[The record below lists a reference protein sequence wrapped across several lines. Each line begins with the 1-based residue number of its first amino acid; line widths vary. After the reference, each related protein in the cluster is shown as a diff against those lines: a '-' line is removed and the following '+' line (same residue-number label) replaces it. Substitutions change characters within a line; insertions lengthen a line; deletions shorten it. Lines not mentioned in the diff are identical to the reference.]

1 VANKKTELDRRDF
14 LKGAL
19 AAGAGAS
26 ALGLGGLGNAEA
38 AAGDSIA
45 PPAAAAAKVPRKL
58 LGSTGQEIPILLL
71 GCAQKFDARYD
82 KILHR
87 CLQEGVDYLD
97 TALVYANGQSH
108 LTIAPFLKQVG
119 RDKIWI
125 TSKAPTH
132 DNTATPAKFEE
143 DFQTCLDQL
152 ETDHLDLFFMH
163 ALKDEKYL
171 EPQFLKMGEKLKKQG
186 KTRFFGFSC
195 HDGNV
200 VELMNKAAKVG
211 GIDAIMFRYH
221 FGKYGDKELNL
232 AIDACK
238 KAGIGL
244 IAMKTQKSVPADQ
257 KEVDHFE
264 SKDFNLAQAK
274 LKAVWAD
281 ERIDSVVSH
290 MDDVDK
296 VKENIAAAKSPVKLS
311 LGEMQQLN
319 RMAAIR
325 PDGRSCE
332 GCSHHCEPVVEGE
345 VKIADTLRFLTY
357 HECYGET
364 EKARAFYRE
373 LAPAQRAS
381 AGVDFTAAEAA
392 CPEGIDIATRLERAR
407 NELA

>member
-1 VANKKTELDRRDF
+1 MAKKTELDRREF

-19 AAGAGAS
+19 VAGAGAS
-26 ALGLGGLGNAEA
+26 ALGMGGLGRAEA
-38 AAGDSIA
+38 ASDTA
-45 PPAAAAAKVPRKL
+45 PAAAVAPKVPRKL

-71 GCAQKFDARYD
+71 GCAQKFDSRYD

-87 CLQEGVDYLD
+87 CLAEGVDYLD

-119 RDKIWI
+119 RDKLWI

-132 DNTATPAKFEE
+132 ENSATPAKFME
-143 DFQTCLDQL
+143 DFETCLKQL

-163 ALKDEKYL
+163 ALNDEKYL
-171 EPQFLKMGEKLKKQG
+171 EPEFLKMGDKLKKQG
-186 KTRFFGFSC
+186 RTRFFGFSC

-232 AIDACK
+232 AIDACR

-290 MDDVDK
+290 MDNVDK
-296 VKENIAAAKSPVKLS
+296 VNENVAAAKSPVKIS
-311 LGEMQQLN
+311 LGEVQQLN

-332 GCSHHCEPVVEGE
+332 GCSHHCEPAVAGE
-345 VKIADTLRFLTY
+345 VRIADTLRFLTY

-364 EKARAFYRE
+364 DKAREFYRA
-373 LAPAQRAS
+373 LSPAQRAS
-381 AGVDFTAAEAA
+381 AGVDFSAAEAA
-392 CPEGIDIATRLERAR
+392 CPEKIDIAARLDRAR
-407 NELA
+407 RELA

>member
-1 VANKKTELDRRDF
+1 MAKKDLDRRDF

-26 ALGLGGLGNAEA
+26 ALGLGGLGRAEA
-38 AAGDSIA
+38 EGVVDEK
-45 PPAAAAAKVPRKL
+45 PPAAAAKVPRKL
-58 LGSTGQEIPILLL
+58 LGSTGQEIPILLV
-71 GCAQKFDARYD
+71 GCAQRFDPRYD

-87 CLQEGVDYLD
+87 CFAEGVEYLD

-108 LTIAPFLKQVG
+108 LTIAPFVKQVG
-119 RDKIWI
+119 RDNLWL
-125 TSKAPTH
+125 TSKAPH
-132 DNTATPAKFEE
+132 RDNAATVATFRE
-143 DFQTCLDQL
+143 DLGTCLSQL
-152 ETDHLDLFFMH
+152 EVDRLDLFYMH
-163 ALKDEKYL
+163 QLTDEKYL
-171 EPQFLKMGEKLKKQG
+171 EPEYLKMGEQLKKEG
-186 KTRFFGFSC
+186 KTRFFGFTC
-195 HDGNV
+195 HAGNV
-200 VELMNKAAKVG
+200 VELLNKAARVG

-257 KEVDHFE
+257 KDVVQFE
-264 SKDFNLAQAK
+264 SKDFTLPQAK

-290 MDDVDK
+290 MDTVDK
-296 VKENIAAAKSPVKLS
+296 AIENIAAAKSPVKIS
-311 LGEMQQLN
+311 LGEVQQLN
-319 RMAAIR
+319 RLAAIR

-332 GCSHHCEPVVEGE
+332 GCSQHCEPKVEGE

-357 HECYGET
+357 AECYGET
-364 EKARAFYRE
+364 EKARGFYRE
-373 LAPAQRAS
+373 LSPAQRAS
-381 AGVDFTAAEAA
+381 AGLDFSAAEAA
-392 CPEGIDIATRLERAR
+392 CPEGIDIADRMTRAR